1 MIGSVDQLLLFQLA
15 DASLPTGGY
24 AFSSGL
30 EATARLGLIRDHHQL
45 EQYLRDYA
53 RQVCT
58 GEIPFINDCYRL
70 SGPLLSEDAI
80 NLARQLDAFLTIPS
94 IRHAST
100 VQGRNWLAAT
110 QAVFQDTAIGD
121 IESLHQKHGLP
132 CHYTTCFGLSL
143 RTMSTP
149 LESTR
154 NLYLY
159 LALRDQVSVAVRLGL
174 IGPRYGSEL
183 LARILDTGQGML
195 ATYADLGAGEAH
207 RSGPLMEI
215 AQAWHPNIYSKLF
228 QN

>member
-1 MIGSVDQLLLFQLA
+1 MADSTDQLHLFQLA

-53 RQVCT
+53 QQVCT
-58 GEIPFINDCYRL
+58 GEIPFIDDCYHL
-70 SGPLLSEDAI
+70 SGPLLSAEAI
-80 NLARQLDAFLTIPS
+80 KLTCQLDAFLTIPS

-100 VQGRNWLAAT
+100 VQGRNWLVAA
-110 QAVFQDTAIGD
+110 QGVFQDKAIGE
-121 IESLHQKHGLP
+121 IEPFYRDHGLP
-132 CHYTTCFGLSL
+132 CHYTLCFGLSL
-143 RTMSTP
+143 RTT
-149 LESTR
+149 LTAFQTTC

-174 IGPRYGSEL
+174 IGPQYGTEL
-183 LARILDTGQGML
+183 LARILDVGMDMMEK
-195 ATYADLGAGEAH
+195 YADLGARKAF
-207 RSGPLMEI
+207 RCGPLMEI